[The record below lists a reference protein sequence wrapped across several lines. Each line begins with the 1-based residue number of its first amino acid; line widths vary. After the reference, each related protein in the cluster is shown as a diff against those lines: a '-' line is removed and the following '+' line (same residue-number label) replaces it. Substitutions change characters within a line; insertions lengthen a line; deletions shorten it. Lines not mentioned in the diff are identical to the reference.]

1 MAFDPDQRPPDN
13 PNAGYGFPGSS
24 YGGPQNPY
32 PENPYSYPY
41 DGPYNQSGP
50 GFPPPTGSPLPLGE
64 AIRQLPAQ
72 WIRVISH
79 PGAMTLAE
87 ESGKASWDIL
97 WVQLIISAVIT
108 AIFSFLINLEG
119 FSTMTL
125 PTSGSSGSDAGI
137 ITAMRSITSGLSFAE
152 LLLVPAFF
160 FIGMGI
166 YYGLAKAFGG
176 QGRFVTQG
184 YTFLLFQVP
193 LGIISSVLGLIPIAG
208 GIIGF
213 GITIYEI
220 VLQIFAI
227 MAVHRLS
234 GGKATGV
241 ILIPLGALFLLA
253 CILGVVLFALL
264 VSVASQMH

>member
-160 FIGMGI
+160 FIYRNGHLLWVGESLWRSGTI
-166 YYGLAKAFGG
+166 CNSGL
-176 QGRFVTQG
+176 
-184 YTFLLFQVP
+184 Y
-193 LGIISSVLGLIPIAG
+193 
-208 GIIGF
+208 
-213 GITIYEI
+213 
-220 VLQIFAI
+220 
-227 MAVHRLS
+227 
-234 GGKATGV
+234 
-241 ILIPLGALFLLA
+241 
-253 CILGVVLFALL
+253 LFALPGAVGDHL
-264 VSVASQMH
+264 VGLGPDPHRGRYHRIWHHHL